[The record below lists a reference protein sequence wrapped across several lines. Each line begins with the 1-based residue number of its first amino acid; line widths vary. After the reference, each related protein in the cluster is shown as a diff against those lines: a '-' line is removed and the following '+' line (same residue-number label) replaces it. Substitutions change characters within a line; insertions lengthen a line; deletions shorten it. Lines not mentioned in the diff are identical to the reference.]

1 MFNQLTLKQRVILQL
16 LLNITLQVVVVTGIL
31 MDWSK
36 MTLILSS
43 LGIGLFMLWL
53 YLDSAMASK
62 QFVEELISGAQR
74 MGQGD
79 LTRDVSTSFGNPTL
93 REGLGTM
100 QALQIRIRSMLGALN
115 EGAWQVSSASSEIA
129 AGNQD
134 LSHRTEQGSSQLQ
147 AASSAMKE
155 MTDAAAQSAEAMQKA
170 TSLSQGTSA
179 LAHTSGDVVNQAVLA
194 MEQINTSSRKIAD
207 IISVIDGIAF
217 QTNILALNAAV
228 EAARAGEQGRGFAV
242 VASEVRSLAGRSAEA
257 AKEIKNLIINS
268 VEQVEKGAGLVNDA
282 GQKMGDV
289 VKAIEEVSGLI
300 VEASSKS
307 RQQSQGLHAISST
320 LDHLDV
326 AMQQNAAMVEEET
339 AAAEGLKH
347 QAAKL
352 HGLVGEFKLP
362 SNTAGM
368 GAQPA
373 APKHRVRPAPAA
385 RPAALQNRAPAAP
398 KAIAKPAVKAL
409 NTAAA
414 KSATKPMQ
422 KLAAPKSQ
430 TAFASKAAA
439 RGADDDWESF

>member
-1 MFNQLTLKQRVILQL
+1 MFNQLTLKQRVVLQL

-36 MTLILSS
+36 MALILSS
-43 LGIGLFMLWL
+43 LGVGLFMLWL

-79 LTRDVSTSFGNPTL
+79 LTLDVATSFGNPTL

-100 QALQIRIRSMLGALN
+100 QALQMRVRSMLGSLN
-115 EGAWQVSSASSEIA
+115 EGAWQVSNASSEIA

-179 LAHTSGDVVNQAVLA
+179 LVHTSGDVVNQAVLA

-257 AKEIKNLIINS
+257 AKEIKNLINNS

-282 GQKMGDV
+282 GQKMGEV

-300 VEASSKS
+300 VEASGKS
-307 RQQSQGLHAISST
+307 RQQSQGLHAIAST

-339 AAAEGLKH
+339 AAAESLKH

-362 SNTAGM
+362 SNMAGM
-368 GAQPA
+368 GSHSAPPKPRAKA
-373 APKHRVRPAPAA
+373 APSA
-385 RPAALQNRAPAAP
+385 RPVALQNRAPAP
-398 KAIAKPAVKAL
+398 RAIAKP
-409 NTAAA
+409 
-414 KSATKPMQ
+414 
-422 KLAAPKSQ
+422 
-430 TAFASKAAA
+430 AA
-439 RGADDDWESF
+439 RGADDDWETF

>member
-1 MFNQLTLKQRVILQL
+1 MFNQLTLKQRVVLQL
-16 LLNITLQVVVVTGIL
+16 LLNITLQVVVVTGVL

-43 LGIGLFMLWL
+43 LGVGLFMLWL
-53 YLDSAMASK
+53 YLDSALASK
-62 QFVEELISGAQR
+62 QFVEELISGAER

-79 LTRDVSTSFGNPTL
+79 LTRDVATDFGNPTL

-100 QALQIRIRSMLGALN
+100 QALQTRVRSMLGALN
-115 EGAWQVSSASSEIA
+115 EGAWQVSNASSEIA

-134 LSHRTEQGSSQLQ
+134 LSHRTEQGSSELQ
-147 AASSAMKE
+147 SASSAMKE

-179 LAHTSGDVVNQAVLA
+179 LVHTSGDVVNQAVAA
-194 MEQINTSSRKIAD
+194 MEEINTSSRKIAD

-257 AKEIKNLIINS
+257 AKEIKRLITTS
-268 VEQVEKGAGLVNDA
+268 VEQVEKGAGLVNNA
-282 GQKMGDV
+282 GQKMGEV

-300 VEASSKS
+300 VEASGKS
-307 RQQSQGLHAISST
+307 RQQSQGLQEIATT

-326 AMQQNAAMVEEET
+326 AMQQNAALVEEET
-339 AAAEGLKH
+339 AAAESLKY

-362 SNTAGM
+362 SNVAGM
-368 GAQPA
+368 GAQA
-373 APKHRVRPAPAA
+373 APAKHRAKVAPAA
-385 RPAALQNRAPAAP
+385 RPAALQNRSPAP
-398 KAIAKPAVKAL
+398 KAIAKPAAKA
-409 NTAAA
+409 AAA
-414 KSATKPMQ
+414 KPVQ
-422 KLAAPKSQ
+422 KLAAPKSKAS
-430 TAFASKAAA
+430 TAAKPAA
-439 RGADDDWESF
+439 RGGDDDWETF